1 MKTTTRA
8 LTLIEGLILGGL
20 FLFLAIL
27 VVPQVRGA
35 RIATNESEAAQT
47 LKALAEAARQA
58 GWKEGSSE
66 SLDWEKVLE
75 ILRRSR
81 PDMEL
86 LPPPSDGGP
95 PLFRYHGYLFCLW
108 AQPGGHLTAY
118 AWPTS
123 LGSSGI
129 AVFYLNPQGKIYFC
143 RNLRERY
150 SGIQVRPD
158 PNAAVPMPAPGGRE
172 PRIEADGSYLGQDYQ
187 RWIPLPKEE

>member
-47 LKALAEAARQA
+47 LKALEKAVRES
-58 GWKEGSSE
+58 GWKEEGSTAPD
-66 SLDWEKVLE
+66 LEKILE
-75 ILRRSR
+75 ILRRNR

-86 LPPPSDGGP
+86 LPPPGDGGP
-95 PLFRYHGYLFCLW
+95 PLFRYHGYLFALW
-108 AQPGGHLTAY
+108 ASPGSPLTIY
-118 AWPTS
+118 AWPTR

-129 AVFYLNPQGKIYFC
+129 AVFYLNPQGKIFFC

-158 PNAAVPMPAPGGRE
+158 PNAAVPMPAPGGKK
-172 PRIEADGSYLGQDYQ
+172 PKIEADGSYLGQDYQ
-187 RWIPLPKEE
+187 RWVPLAGE